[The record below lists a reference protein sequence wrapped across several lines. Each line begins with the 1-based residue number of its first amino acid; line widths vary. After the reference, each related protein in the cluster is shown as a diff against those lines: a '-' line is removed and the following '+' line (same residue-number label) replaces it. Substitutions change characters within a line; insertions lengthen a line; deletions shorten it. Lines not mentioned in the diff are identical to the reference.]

1 MKKNNAEQ
9 KSDTTKAGKTI
20 DTSIVCIAVAVT
32 VIISIVCIAFSD
44 TVSVWL
50 SSIFN
55 YLTNKLGFTFIWF
68 GGSGHCILP
77 VYCFQQIWEDS
88 PGGRYRPS

>member
-32 VIISIVCIAFSD
+32 VIIRCV
-44 TVSVWL
+44 
-50 SSIFN
+50 
-55 YLTNKLGFTFIWF
+55 
-68 GGSGHCILP
+68 
-77 VYCFQQIWEDS
+77 
-88 PGGRYRPS
+88 